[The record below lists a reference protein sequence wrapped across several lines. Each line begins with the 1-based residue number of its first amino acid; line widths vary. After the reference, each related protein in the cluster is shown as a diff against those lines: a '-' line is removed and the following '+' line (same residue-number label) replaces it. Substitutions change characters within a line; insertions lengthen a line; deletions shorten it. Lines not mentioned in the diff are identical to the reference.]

1 MVAVGTGQAI
11 KNARNGDGDVLFVHA
26 KPDEE
31 KFVADGEGVK
41 RFDVMYNDFVIV
53 GPKSDPAGV
62 AGMTDVTAALQK
74 IAAAE
79 APFASRGDDSGTH
92 KAELKLWQAAGVDA
106 KAASGTWYRET
117 GSGMGPTLNTA
128 AGMNAYALT
137 DRGTWLSFQNR
148 GDLDVLVEGDGKL
161 FNQYG
166 VILVNPDE
174 APERQGRPRPA
185 VRRLADQ
192 PRGAEGD
199 RRATRSTA
207 SSCSSPT
214 PAGRRADVRRLLL
227 CVRGRRPGRSWLATA
242 SSHRSLAHA
251 RPRPDRAALLGLA
264 APAAAERM
272 VTDFGGPPGHGARPG
287 RARLRRRAARLG
299 AGLRPGAGEARRLV
313 ARRHP
318 GRARLPAPPPT
329 ATCPSSAG

>member
-1 MVAVGTGQAI
+1 MLRRLFLASLLALTLPLGAVRAEDKFIIVQSTTSTEQSGLFGHLLPLFQDKTGIEVRVVAVGTGQAI

-31 KFVADGEGVK
+31 QFVADGQGVK

-53 GPKSDPAGV
+53 GPKADPAGV

-74 IAAAE
+74 IAAAG

-148 GDLDVLVEGDGKL
+148 GDLDVLVQGDAKL

-166 VILVNPDE
+166 VILVNPEKHPNVKADLGQQFVDWLIS
-174 APERQGRPRPA
+174 PEGQKA
-185 VRRLADQ
+185 I
-192 PRGAEGD
+192 AEYKIGGEQLFFPN
-199 RRATRSTA
+199 ASSTA
-207 SSCSSPT
+207 S
-214 PAGRRADVRRLLL
+214 
-227 CVRGRRPGRSWLATA
+227 
-242 SSHRSLAHA
+242 
-251 RPRPDRAALLGLA
+251 
-264 APAAAERM
+264 
-272 VTDFGGPPGHGARPG
+272 
-287 RARLRRRAARLG
+287 
-299 AGLRPGAGEARRLV
+299 
-313 ARRHP
+313 
-318 GRARLPAPPPT
+318 
-329 ATCPSSAG
+329 